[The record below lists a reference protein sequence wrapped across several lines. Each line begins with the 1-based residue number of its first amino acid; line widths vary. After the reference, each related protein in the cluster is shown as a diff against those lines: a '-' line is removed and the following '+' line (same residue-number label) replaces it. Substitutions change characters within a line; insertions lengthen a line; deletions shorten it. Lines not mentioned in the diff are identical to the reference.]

1 MTASLRTR
9 QRVARAASLACAV
22 AALAAVAPLT
32 SVAFADEPVGNTT
45 DVSVSVDL
53 FPAQRWDALGELAA
67 PEIPEMPAQIDPDEF
82 GGADVAAPEPEP
94 EPAAPPFAVTGEWR
108 EGGRRVVV
116 VETVLQAALE
126 TGPEAGPEA
135 GPELRLLCERR
146 CDVRGAVG
154 PGDEIAPGYRL
165 KHLTDREALIVDA
178 NGAEIALPTPGLTP

>member
-9 QRVARAASLACAV
+9 QRVARAASLAFAV

-45 DVSVSVDL
+45 DVSASVDL

-67 PEIPEMPAQIDPDEF
+67 PEIPEMPAQIDPDAF

-116 VETVLQAALE
+116 LETMLQAAPE
-126 TGPEAGPEA
+126 T